1 MLEHN
6 LSIYIHYVY
15 IKKDPKN
22 KIKKSNKTVIEVRST
37 EAVLMVL
44 LLDSSPLFL

>member
-1 MLEHN
+1 MLQAFVLEHN

-22 KIKKSNKTVIEVRST
+22 KIKVTKQ
-37 EAVLMVL
+37 
-44 LLDSSPLFL
+44 